1 MPLAL
6 AGFALQS
13 IPLKDSTALSSSLV
27 PFSRVRVKTTCNC
40 RRVDRRPAEFYASE
54 DPQNPTHTP

>member
-13 IPLKDSTALSSSLV
+13 IPLKGSTALSSSLV
-27 PFSRVRVKTTCNC
+27 PFSRVRVLNHLQLPAC
-40 RRVDRRPAEFYASE
+40 RQAAC
-54 DPQNPTHTP
+54 